1 MFNEIPHSE
10 RQQYR
15 RVKQKLK
22 QLTKQRELVAREV
35 QDHALACYEEW
46 NRMKDSEPNA
56 ADVRAT
62 LQLNFTMSLMY
73 SLPVTLVGLQ
83 IVVLEADF
91 TDISTCFL
99 LAALVSLLGGAVRVL
114 KIQRPATLISTGL
127 FLGLASALVMMDY
140 RDTDTAAERAENV
153 RKVKLKLIAGLAIAS
168 LGYTIGS
175 IGLQDQIRRLVPR
188 KLYLLYS
195 GDLWLGQF
203 LGAAVGS
210 TWAISCTLLFESSRV
225 TLLPFAAIAC
235 VLFIAVLTCLRNRL
249 QPHWSYALKEQ
260 ESLLKD
266 HLLQK
271 HLQ

>member
-1 MFNEIPHSE
+1 MAETNDKMLLAELVGGLCASGFSFLLAMYAQPKVTSTDAELPGPDEVSSAVAAWNPTMRTASAVTQIGACLLILICSILMFNEIPHSE

-114 KIQRPATLISTGL
+114 KI
-127 FLGLASALVMMDY
+127 
-140 RDTDTAAERAENV
+140 
-153 RKVKLKLIAGLAIAS
+153 
-168 LGYTIGS
+168 
-175 IGLQDQIRRLVPR
+175 
-188 KLYLLYS
+188 
-195 GDLWLGQF
+195 
-203 LGAAVGS
+203 
-210 TWAISCTLLFESSRV
+210 
-225 TLLPFAAIAC
+225 
-235 VLFIAVLTCLRNRL
+235 
-249 QPHWSYALKEQ
+249 
-260 ESLLKD
+260 
-266 HLLQK
+266 
-271 HLQ
+271 